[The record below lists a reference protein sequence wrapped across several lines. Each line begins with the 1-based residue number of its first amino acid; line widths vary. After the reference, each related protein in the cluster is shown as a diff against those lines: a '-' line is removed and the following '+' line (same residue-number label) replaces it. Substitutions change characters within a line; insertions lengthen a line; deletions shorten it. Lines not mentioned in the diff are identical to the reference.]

1 MWADVAGRLNHLMIR
16 LGLEA
21 RDISP
26 TSGKRREMKPS
37 YTDSDSVSHCLPN
50 ETPMKIWMPKLEPT
64 ALVVILLCINPY

>member
-1 MWADVAGRLNHLMIR
+1 MAGRLSHLMIT

-26 TSGKRREMKPS
+26 TSGKRRGLEMKLS

-50 ETPMKIWMPKLEPT
+50 ETPIKTLDAK
-64 ALVVILLCINPY
+64 A

>member
-26 TSGKRREMKPS
+26 TSGKKRGLEMKLS
-37 YTDSDSVSHCLPN
+37 YMDSDSVSHCLPN
-50 ETPMKIWMPKLEPT
+50 ETPMKTLDAK
-64 ALVVILLCINPY
+64 A